1 MNTTFTRLL
10 GCGAIAAA
18 ACLAQSRTA
27 QGAVIDVNFQ
37 GPQQTFTAE
46 VTGGGNLFASGEGNG
61 PGKGGKGT
69 QTFVFTEPLNHPLT
83 LLDDLTINGGVDKVT
98 TASTPRSVALPKIN
112 APYRLDHT
120 KPPAKV
126 GDPPIDVFVYYDPS
140 TGDGVDPY
148 SSKVVTKEVDG
159 AQVPITFTID
169 GGVPSVAPP
178 SVFGYSQTQ
187 LTANGQVLSNIK
199 NLDLD
204 ISNGVGTNFAL
215 SQVKITSNSPNFFLA
230 GITLDVQGTLKDL
243 NFQQTGDAVL
253 NPTGIGTGTF
263 SIGGT
268 LSAVAGNLKAIA
280 FELLDIPVDDQDF
293 SQDFALSGT
302 YHIIGSP
309 NDPNAKIVLEG
320 INNFS
325 INLATV
331 TSLAFE
337 DSELIPLT
345 ISAAVDLAASINFN
359 VGFHLERVGV
369 IPEPGSIVL
378 LALGVVSMLPV
389 WMHRRRKQ
397 RQS

>member
-18 ACLAQSRTA
+18 ACLAPSRTA
-27 QGAVIDVNFQ
+27 QAAVIDVNFQ

-69 QTFVFTEPLNHPLT
+69 QTFVFTEPLNHPLE
-83 LLDDLTINGGVDKVT
+83 LLNDITDNGGTPGVS
-98 TASTPRSVALPKIN
+98 TASSPRSVALPKIN
-112 APYRLDHT
+112 APYRLDHQD
-120 KPPAKV
+120 PPAKV

-159 AQVPITFTID
+159 NQVPITFTIN

-178 SVFGYSQTQ
+178 SVFGFSQTQ
-187 LTANGQVLSNIK
+187 LTANGQVLSDIK

-230 GITLDVQGTLKDL
+230 GITLDVKGTLSNLD
-243 NFQQTGDAVL
+243 FQQTGNALLV
-253 NPTGIGTGTF
+253 PTGAGTGTF
-263 SIGGT
+263 ELPGT
-268 LSAVAGNLKAIA
+268 LSAIAGGLKAIA
-280 FELLDIPVDDQDF
+280 FGLLEIDVDDQDF
-293 SQDFALSGT
+293 TQDFSLKGT

-320 INNFS
+320 DTDFS
-325 INLATV
+325 INLATI
-331 TSLAFE
+331 TSLAFQ

-397 RQS
+397 RQG